1 MDISESGRRIGEKLL
16 MFLTVEQ
23 CKELVE
29 FLLRQMEEDI
39 MAFTSENP
47 ENECQIE
54 IQSGDLWLLLEQRE
68 VIIQGQK
75 IELTAKEFDI
85 LALLMMNPKRVFTY
99 EMITELIWEEDCA
112 NYSRKTIS
120 NHVSNLKKKLKIIA
134 NGSEY
139 IKNVIGVGYK
149 FDPSQ

>member
-1 MDISESGRRIGEKLL
+1 ML
-16 MFLTVEQ
+16 LTVEQ

-29 FLLRQMEEDI
+29 FLQRQMETDI
-39 MAFTSENP
+39 MAYMP
-47 ENECQIE
+47 ENLENGCYKE
-54 IQSGDLWLLLEQRE
+54 IQSGDLWLSLEQRE
-68 VIIQGQK
+68 VIIQGQE

-99 EMITELIWEEDCA
+99 EMITELVWEEDCA
-112 NYSRKTIS
+112 NYSRKAIN
-120 NHVSNLKKKLKIIA
+120 NHVSNLRKKLKIIA
-134 NGSEY
+134 DAPEY